1 MKKASAL
8 KKGYSKKP
16 ANQGSAG
23 KPNYQK
29 PMTAKKASSKGG
41 KVYQTAAP
49 SGTRGTK
56 NK

>member
-23 KPNYQK
+23 KPNVQK
-29 PMTAKKASSKGG
+29 PMMAKKASPKGG
-41 KVYQTAAP
+41 KVYQTSTP
-49 SGTRGTK
+49 GGTRGSR

>member
-23 KPNYQK
+23 KPNVQK
-29 PMTAKKASSKGG
+29 PILAKKASSKGG
-41 KVYQTAAP
+41 KVYQTSNP
-49 SGTRGTK
+49 GGTRGSR